1 VATQRP
7 SVDVITGLI
16 KANIPTR
23 IGFQVSSRVDSRT
36 ILDQMGAEQLLGH
49 GDMLYLP
56 PGSALPERI
65 HGAFVGDREVHAV
78 VKYLRQYGE
87 PEYIDEV
94 LNEMQMTYDGMSI
107 GATGLPEA
115 ADGEQDELYDQAV
128 AFVTESRRASIS
140 SVQRQLRIGYNRA
153 ARLVEEMEAAGVVSP
168 PEHNGQREVL
178 APPPPKD

>member
-1 VATQRP
+1 
-7 SVDVITGLI
+7 
-16 KANIPTR
+16 
-23 IGFQVSSRVDSRT
+23 
-36 ILDQMGAEQLLGH
+36 MGAEQLLGH

-78 VKYLRQYGE
+78 TKYLKQFGE
-87 PEYIDEV
+87 PDYVDEV
-94 LNEMQMTYDGMSI
+94 LNDTQLTGDGMAI

-115 ADGEQDELYDQAV
+115 VSGTEQDELYDQAV
-128 AFVTESRRASIS
+128 AFVTNSRRASIS
-140 SVQRQLRIGYNRA
+140 SVQRQLRVGYNRA